1 MATERQSQAARAN
14 GARSRG
20 PVTAAGKH
28 NSSMNSLRHGMLAQ
42 TVVLE
47 GESLQRFEQLLETIT
62 AEIQPRTSIEASLVE
77 TMAIARWRQMRV
89 WGIQKA
95 AFDIEMARPE
105 NASGSPPAR
114 AAVVFRSLV
123 DNSRTLDLQH
133 RYETS
138 YDRQFSRALAAL
150 VKLRSVKPNEQEDAL
165 LVGPL
170 TRATATWEPAQ
181 NDQPEKEICGT
192 NPTTA

>member
-1 MATERQSQAARAN
+1 
-14 GARSRG
+14 
-20 PVTAAGKH
+20 
-28 NSSMNSLRHGMLAQ
+28 
-42 TVVLE
+42 VVLE
-47 GESLQRFEQLLETIT
+47 GESRELFTQLLEAIT
-62 AEIQPRTSIEASLVE
+62 AEIKPRTPIEASLVE

-114 AAVVFRSLV
+114 AAVVFRSLG
-123 DNSRTLDLQH
+123 DNSRTLDLHH

-138 YDRQFSRALAAL
+138 YDRQFSRALGLL
-150 VKLRSVKPNEQEDAL
+150 VKLRSVQPAAGEDSL

-170 TRATATWEPAQ
+170 TCSTATWEPEQ
-181 NDQPEKEICGT
+181 KESQENVICDS
-192 NPTTA
+192 NPATL